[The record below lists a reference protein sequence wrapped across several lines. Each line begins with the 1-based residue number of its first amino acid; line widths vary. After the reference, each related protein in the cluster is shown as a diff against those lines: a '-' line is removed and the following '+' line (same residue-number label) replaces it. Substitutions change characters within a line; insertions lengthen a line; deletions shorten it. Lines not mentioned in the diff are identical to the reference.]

1 MTRGSAIGVVD
12 YGMGNLRSVSKALES
27 LGFPTLVSGDPKALS
42 SCRGIVFPG
51 VGAFRDCMGNV
62 VRQGLLPFLRDYLA
76 EGRPFLGICVGMQLL
91 FSGSE
96 EFGRHEG
103 LGFFRGNVVRFPGD
117 MPARD
122 GGVLK
127 VPHMGWND
135 VRQVASCSLW
145 SGVPDGSYFYFVHS
159 YHPRPTDPAVVL
171 GETQYD
177 DVRFASVVARDN
189 LIATQFHPEKS
200 GPAGLRLYANFL
212 TLARDRGSIAPE
224 ASPAGARG
232 VGGERRW
239 K

>member
-1 MTRGSAIGVVD
+1 MTPASAIGVVD

-62 VRQGLLPFLRDYLA
+62 VRQGLLPFLREYLA

-103 LGFFRGNVVRFPGD
+103 IGFFPGNVVRFPGD
-117 MPARD
+117 MPGRD
-122 GGVLK
+122 GSVLK

-135 VRQVASCSLW
+135 VEVVGDLPALRGIP
-145 SGVPDGSYFYFVHS
+145 SGTYFYFVHS
-159 YHPRPTDPAVVL
+159 YYAAPEDPGNVVCRSTYGVPFAAAVGRGNRLAV
-171 GETQYD
+171 
-177 DVRFASVVARDN
+177 
-189 LIATQFHPEKS
+189 QFHPEKS
-200 GPAGLRLYANFL
+200 QAAGLRLLGNFGRL
-212 TLARDRGSIAPE
+212 CAEVA
-224 ASPAGARG
+224 
-232 VGGERRW
+232 
-239 K
+239 